1 MKMKQFFKYYIPYY
15 KHYKFK
21 IFLAFIGILLVAGG
35 SAGLAYVIKP
45 LLDEVFINK
54 DPQMLYIVP
63 ILLVAV
69 QTAQGVG
76 KYIQVYYI
84 SYVGQDII
92 RIIRDKLLAHIL
104 TLDIEFFQK
113 KHGGELISRITNDI
127 NRIQSAVSTQI
138 AGLIREFLTIVALIG
153 YVIFLN
159 PQLAFY
165 GLIVM
170 PLALWPISILAKKMK
185 KLSFRSQESASDIT
199 SHLSEVFNN
208 VEIIKANSTEKS
220 ELKKFEDHNETFFKV
235 NIKSVKT
242 NELTSPIM
250 EFIGACAA
258 GLVIVFGG
266 AQVIE
271 GNMTAG
277 TFMSFI
283 AALFMLYTPIK
294 RIAAIYNG
302 LQDAIAAH
310 ERIKS
315 IYAIQPTIFAG
326 DETVPH
332 SIDTIEFKDVELK
345 YGETTALKN
354 INLYAKKGQR
364 IALVGDSGGG
374 KSSLINLL
382 IRFYDTSKGQ
392 ILFNDACLKN
402 INIQSLRESISVVTQ
417 RVYIFNDTIAANV
430 AYGHKINEEK
440 VITALKKAHAYDF
453 VQQME
458 SGIHTMLDEFGNN
471 LSGGQR
477 QRIAIARALYKD
489 PQVLILDEATSALD
503 NESESIISEVINEVS
518 ENIITFIIAHRL
530 STIKDC
536 HKIAVFKKGEIVAID
551 SEENLLQH
559 CDEYKRLYN
568 MANI

>member
-1 MKMKQFFKYYIPYY
+1 MKQFFKYYIPYY

-138 AGLIREFLTIVALIG
+138 AGLIREFLTIVALVG

-199 SHLSEVFNN
+199 SHLSEIFNN

-220 ELKKFEDHNETFFKV
+220 ELKKFEEHNKTFFKV

-294 RIAAIYNG
+294 RIASIYNG
-302 LQDAIAAH
+302 LQNAIAAH

-315 IYAIQPTIFAG
+315 IYAIEPTIFAG
-326 DETVPH
+326 EETVPS
-332 SIDTIEFKDVELK
+332 SIDSIEFKDVELK
-345 YGETTALKN
+345 YGDLTALKN
-354 INLYAKKGQR
+354 INMYAEKGER
-364 IALVGDSGGG
+364 VALVGDSGGG

-430 AYGHKINEEK
+430 AYGHEINEEK
-440 VITALKKAHAYDF
+440 VIEALKKSHAYDF

-458 SGIHTMLDEFGNN
+458 NGIHTMLDEFGNN

-518 ENIITFIIAHRL
+518 SNIITFIIAHRL

-551 SEENLLQH
+551 SEANLLQN